1 MDVQADPS
9 SEEPVTNIFKRLLDN
24 GRTYARAEVELYKGI
39 ARYRVGKASSGITK
53 LIIGG
58 VLLWFAVS
66 ALLLGIVLALAT
78 LIGPLAAG
86 VAVAVLLG
94 GAGYYM
100 IRSGLPGLAA
110 LSGDEDEAEAV
121 SLAGRHQ

>member
-1 MDVQADPS
+1 MDVQTDTT
-9 SEEPVTNIFKRLLDN
+9 SEEPVTNIFKRLLAD
-24 GRTYARAEVELYKGI
+24 GRAYAQAEVDLYKGI
-39 ARYRVGKASSGITK
+39 ARYRVSKASSGITK

-66 ALLLGIVLALAT
+66 ALLLGIVLGLAT

-94 GAGYYM
+94 AFGYYM
-100 IRSGLPGLAA
+100 IRSGLPGLKA
-110 LSGDEDEAEAV
+110 LSGDENEAEAV
-121 SLAGRHQ
+121 RLAGRHK